1 MTDRDLMQQAL
12 DALEL
17 HAKQYPHMVKGYTAD
32 AASVLRERLSQ
43 PEQEPFCYHD
53 GRNIV
58 GKEYADHSD
67 VFPLYTSPNPEQQKP
82 VRFNCT
88 VIDDAHLNGVPLS
101 QWGKQPEMQPCA
113 GRNCGSTDPNLH
125 SAECFED
132 YEKATGM
139 SSVEHAVIAGALFD
153 FMGWLTSRKEHIV
166 LSSSD
171 NASPAVDAIAEVTG
185 GPQAARPV
193 D

>member
-1 MTDRDLMQQAL
+1 MQQAL

-17 HAKQYPHMVKGYTAD
+17 HAEQYPHMQKGYTVD
-32 AASVLRERLSQ
+32 AITALRERLAQ
-43 PEQEPFCYHD
+43 PEQKPFCYHD

-58 GKEYADHSD
+58 GKEFADHSD

-101 QWGKQPEMQPCA
+101 QWGKQHEMQPCA
-113 GRNCGSTDPNLH
+113 GRNCGSTNPNLH

-132 YEKATGM
+132 YEKSTGM
-139 SSVEHAVIAGALFD
+139 NQWQGLTDEEIKAMPQWFPSHETAAVLPLIRAIEAKL
-153 FMGWLTSRKEHIV
+153 KEKNH
-166 LSSSD
+166 
-171 NASPAVDAIAEVTG
+171 G
-185 GPQAARPV
+185 
-193 D
+193 